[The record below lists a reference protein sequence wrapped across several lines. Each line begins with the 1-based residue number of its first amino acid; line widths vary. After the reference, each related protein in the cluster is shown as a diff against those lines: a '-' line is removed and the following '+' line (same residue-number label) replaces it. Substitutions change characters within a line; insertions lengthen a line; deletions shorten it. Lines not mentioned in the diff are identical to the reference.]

1 MKRRQK
7 AGSFWKSLLRGGFL
21 FVCFPSWPTALFLA
35 HLNYSLGSAK
45 QGKEESVS
53 GRVAIRKTS
62 GEFDYKMII
71 FIRKVRKKFPS
82 RSLFCKSLLLVT
94 FAIISVLL
102 AFCRTSCCLPGGPV
116 FLC

>member
-1 MKRRQK
+1 M
-7 AGSFWKSLLRGGFL
+7 RGGFL

-53 GRVAIRKTS
+53 GRVAIIKIGR
-62 GEFDYKMII
+62 EFDYKTII
-71 FIRKVRKKFPS
+71 FIRKSRKKIS
-82 RSLFCKSLLLVT
+82 KQKSFCKSLFLIT
-94 FAIISVLL
+94 SAIISVLF
-102 AFCRTSCCLPGGPV
+102 AFCRTSCCLPGGHV

>member
-1 MKRRQK
+1 M
-7 AGSFWKSLLRGGFL
+7 GGVL

-53 GRVAIRKTS
+53 GRVTIRKTS
-62 GEFDYKMII
+62 REFDYKMMI
-71 FIRKVRKKFPS
+71 FIRKIRKKNQS
-82 RSLFCKSLLLVT
+82 RSLFCKSLFLIT
-94 FAIISVLL
+94 FAIISVFM
-102 AFCRTSCCLPGGPV
+102 AFCRTSCCLPGGHV